1 MRICLISTEIFAW
14 GKHGGFGRA
23 TRLIGREL
31 ARRGVEVFAVVP
43 RRAGQREVE
52 RLDGITVMSFAPHRP
67 LRMLG
72 LFREIDADIHH
83 SCEISLGTWLAR
95 RAMPDRRHMIT
106 FRDPRNLVDW
116 ALELARPSLNRAQV
130 LANYLFESS
139 PMLRGS
145 VREADA
151 LYTIAHW
158 LVPKVEAMYRPER
171 RPRFLP
177 TPVTIPPEPVK
188 AALPTVCY
196 LARLDRRKRPEL
208 FLDLA
213 ARFRGVRFLVLGK
226 SRDPGY
232 ERRLRQRYGGRPN
245 IEFLG
250 MVDQF
255 ASDDHGR
262 ALAESW
268 VMINTA
274 TREAM
279 PNAFLEAAAHGCAI
293 LSAVDPDGFAS
304 RFGHHA
310 ARDDFAEGLEAL
322 LAGDRWRE
330 RGRLAREHV
339 SEVFQVDRAIDLHL
353 EAYRELMATPLGSLH
368 GRRAGDLVEARAG

>member
-23 TRLIGREL
+23 TRMIGREL
-31 ARRGVEVFAVVP
+31 AKRGVEVFAVVP
-43 RRAGQREVE
+43 RREGQRDVE
-52 RLDGITVMSFAPHRP
+52 QLDGITVLGFPPHRP
-67 LRMLG
+67 LRMLQ
-72 LFREIDADIHH
+72 LFRETDADIYH

-106 FRDPRNLVDW
+106 FRDPRNLIDW
-116 ALELARPSLNRAQV
+116 ALEIARPSLNRLQV
-130 LANYLFESS
+130 LGNYLFESS

-158 LVPKVEAMYRPER
+158 LVPKVGSMYRPV
-171 RPRFLP
+171 RPARFLP
-177 TPVTIPPEPVK
+177 TPVPIPPEPEK
-188 AALPTVCY
+188 AAVPTVCY

-208 FLDLA
+208 FLGLA
-213 ARFRGVRFLVLGK
+213 QRFPQVRFLVLGK
-226 SRDPGY
+226 SRDPSY
-232 ERRLRQRYGGRPN
+232 ERRLRRRYGERPN

-255 ASDDHGR
+255 ASDGHGR
-262 ALAESW
+262 VLAESW
-268 VMINTA
+268 IMINTA

-293 LSAVDPDGFAS
+293 LSSVDPDGFAS
-304 RFGHHA
+304 QFGFHA
-310 ARDDFAEGLEAL
+310 GRDDFGDGLAAL
-322 LAGDRWRE
+322 LTGDRWRE
-330 RGRLAREHV
+330 CGRLARQHV
-339 SEVFQVDRAIDLHL
+339 SEVFRIERAIDLHL
-353 EAYRELMATPLGSLH
+353 EAYRELMVTPLGSLH
-368 GRRAGDLVEARAG
+368 SRSGGDLVQARAS